1 MTQLNYVALCFVVAL
16 LMYTHWFI
24 RDSGIERDLF
34 RNTDEDRQAYLL
46 VYGGT
51 LIDAGL
57 ILLALGNAGAGG
69 TALGAGVGCLGV
81 KAISDFQAK
90 KVEAKAAPPKPPTAD
105 PTKQTT
111 KDDK

>member
-1 MTQLNYVALCFVVAL
+1 MTQLNYVALVFVLAL

-81 KAISDFQAK
+81 KAISDFQTK
-90 KVEAKAAPPKPPTAD
+90 KVEAKTTTPPPPKPTTA
-105 PTKQTT
+105 KTT